1 MKFIITES
9 KMEQIVFKYLDNQD
23 FIVKGN
29 KHSVR
34 FLNSEDD
41 VDGLIDYSNV
51 SKMCYFQKELVDE
64 LIDFFSIEK
73 VTAGDIIAKWVSNK
87 LNVPVVGYGIFSF

>member
-64 LIDFFSIEK
+64 ITDFFSIEK
-73 VTAGDIIAKWVSNK
+73 VTAGDIIAKWVSNR

>member
-1 MKFIITES
+1 MKYLITES
-9 KMEQIVFKYLDNQD
+9 QIDRIIFKYLDNQD
-23 FIVKGN
+23 FIVKGYKN
-29 KHSVR
+29 TVR

-41 VDGLIDYSNV
+41 VDGLIGYSNV
-51 SKMCYFQKELVDE
+51 SEMCYFKKDLVDE

>member
-9 KMEQIVFKYLDNQD
+9 KMEQVIFNYLDNQD

-29 KHSVR
+29 KNAR
-34 FLNSEDD
+34 FLTSEDD
-41 VDGLIDYSNV
+41 VDGVIDYS
-51 SKMCYFQKELVDE
+51 SISEMCYFQKEFVDE
-64 LIDFFSIEK
+64 IIDFFSIEK
-73 VTAGDIIAKWVSNK
+73 VTAGDIIAKWVSNR

>member
-1 MKFIITES
+1 
-9 KMEQIVFKYLDNQD
+9 MEQIVFKYLDNQD
-23 FIVKGN
+23 FIVKGD

-34 FLNSEDD
+34 LLNSEDD
-41 VDGLIDYSNV
+41 VDGVIDYSSI

-64 LIDFFSIEK
+64 IIDFFSIET
-73 VTAGDIIAKWVSNK
+73 VTAGDIIAKWVSNR